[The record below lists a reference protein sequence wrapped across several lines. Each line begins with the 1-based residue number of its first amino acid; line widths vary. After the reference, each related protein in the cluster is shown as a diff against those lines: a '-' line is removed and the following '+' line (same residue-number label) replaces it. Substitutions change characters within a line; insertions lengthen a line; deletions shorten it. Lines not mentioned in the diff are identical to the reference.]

1 MKRLTKEKDSFIFII
16 VAIFLGNFLAFIN
29 SGTVNVA
36 LPSIM
41 RELHTN
47 LNSVQWIVTGF
58 MLATGTIA
66 PVVGFLGNK
75 FGYKQLYVYALI
87 GLTVSSALCGFA
99 GNIITLII
107 FRTLQGVCS
116 GLIQVATMTIIYQ
129 SVKKEKQAMAISLW
143 TVSVMVAP
151 AIGPTLGGLLTNSF
165 GWKALFFSCV
175 PVGIIATLCASFFIP
190 SGVKEKTA
198 ALDFLGL
205 LTVVIGNVSFLL
217 YFTNGPELGW
227 FSVSAVTLLVVG
239 IIGMVLFIWRELT
252 VKEPLL
258 NLRVLKYP
266 KFLLGTLLN
275 CLISI
280 GLYSSVYLIPLFLEE
295 AQGASSFV
303 SGVVMLP
310 GALLMIAVTII
321 TGKFN
326 NKFDPGWFVLGGA
339 ILLSVATWAFSGL
352 KMNTTVTT
360 ITLFMVIRYIGVGL
374 ATSPIA
380 TISMSVIP
388 PELVGHATSIANWL
402 RQAVAALS
410 IAVFSSILAIRTQT
424 HIAEL
429 KAHKVGEALK
439 QGAFLLASNDTFLV
453 AFIILVFS
461 IPLSFFMFSRK
472 QHNL

>member
-1 MKRLTKEKDSFIFII
+1 MRQLKKEKDSFVFII
-16 VAIFLGNFLAFIN
+16 LAIFLGNFLAFIN

-41 RELHTN
+41 RDLHTN

-99 GNIITLII
+99 GNIGILII
-107 FRTLQGVCS
+107 FRILQGVCS
-116 GLIQVATMTIIYQ
+116 GLIQIATMTIIYQ

-143 TVSVMVAP
+143 TVSIMVAP
-151 AIGPTLGGLLTNSF
+151 AIGPALGGLLTNSF

-175 PVGIIATLCASFFIP
+175 PVGIIATLCASIFIP

-205 LTVVIGNVSFLL
+205 LTVVIGNVSFLM
-217 YFTNGPELGW
+217 YFTKGSELGW
-227 FSVSAVTLLVVG
+227 FSVTAVSLLVVG
-239 IIGMVLFIWRELT
+239 IVGIILFIWRELT
-252 VKEPLL
+252 AKEPLL
-258 NLRVLKYP
+258 NLRVLKYT
-266 KFLLGTLLN
+266 KFLIGTLLN

-303 SGVVMLP
+303 SGLVMLP
-310 GALLMIAVTII
+310 GALLMIVVTII

-326 NKFDPGWFVLGGA
+326 NKFDPGWFVMGGA
-339 ILLSVATWAFSGL
+339 VLLSVATWAFSDL
-352 KMNTTVTT
+352 KMNTTVAT

-410 IAVFSSILAIRTQT
+410 IAIFSSILAVRTQI
-424 HIAEL
+424 HFSEL
-429 KAHKVGEALK
+429 KSQKTMDALK
-439 QGAFLLASNDTFLV
+439 QSAFLLASNDTFLV
-453 AFIILVFS
+453 AFLILVFS
-461 IPLSFFMFSRK
+461 IPLSLFMFSRK
-472 QHNL
+472 NSNI